1 MEDGTITDD
10 QIRASSQ
17 WDSNHGPNNGRL
29 DFMGGN
35 GITAAWSSLIQDLN
49 QWIQVDFWTLKTV
62 SGIVIQGR
70 SNWGTQ
76 WVAKYK
82 VQYGIDGIHW
92 QTVKDANGED
102 AVGNVYC

>member
-17 WDSNHGPNNGRL
+17 YTSGHGPNNGRL
-29 DFMGGN
+29 DFTGGN
-35 GITAAWSSLIQDLN
+35 GRVGAWCALFQDLN
-49 QWIQVDFWTLKTV
+49 QWIQVDLRTLKTV

-70 SNWGTQ
+70 SDWGTQ
-76 WVAKYK
+76 WVTKYK
-82 VQYGIDGIHW
+82 VQYGNDGMHW

-102 AVGNVYC
+102 AVGNV